1 MVSSARVWPALRAAA
16 ASVVFGSVFVAGQA
30 FAQTDPAAAR
40 ALFSEGRKLMAAKKY
55 EQACPRFEESQRLD
69 PGIGAM
75 YNLAD
80 CWDHSGRIASAWA
93 MFLDTAASARAVG
106 QGDRER
112 AAKERALAI
121 ESKVPHLTIQVPSA
135 DAGLEVKRDGEV
147 VRAAS
152 YGVPLPVDPGNHH
165 IEVSAPGKKPYAT
178 DANIAIA
185 ASLTVEIPKLESAE
199 PASAP
204 PDASPKNGDAHAT
217 STVDAGTAPTKSKV
231 LPYALVGLGV
241 AGLAVGTVFELKS
254 RSANGDALDICKD
267 GEPCS
272 LGDIGRHDSLVSDA
286 KTDRTIA
293 IVGLGVGA
301 LSLAGGVLLLA
312 TGQPATE
319 KPSASAW
326 RGAFHGRSSGRR
338 GNRRRAASDEPIGS
352 NQSRGSWR
360 RSRSSSWHVRS
371 TAESCT

>member
-1 MVSSARVWPALRAAA
+1 
-16 ASVVFGSVFVAGQA
+16 
-30 FAQTDPAAAR
+30 
-40 ALFSEGRKLMAAKKY
+40 MAAKKY

-80 CWDHSGRIASAWA
+80 CWDHSGRTASAWA
-93 MFLDTAASARAVG
+93 MFLDAAAAARAVG
-106 QGDRER
+106 QADRER

-121 ESKVPHLTIQVPSA
+121 ESKVPHLTIQVPNA
-135 DAGLEVKRDGEV
+135 EAGLEVKRDGEI

-152 YGVPLPVDPGNHH
+152 YGVSLPVDPGNHH

-178 DANIAIA
+178 DANITAA
-185 ASLTVEIPKLESAE
+185 ASLTVEIPKLENAE

-204 PDASPKNGDAHAT
+204 SNASPTNDAAHAT
-217 STVDAGTAPTKSKV
+217 STVDVGTTPSKSKV

-267 GEPCS
+267 GQPCS
-272 LGDIGRHDSLVSDA
+272 LGDISRHDSLVSDA

-293 IVGLGVGA
+293 VVGLGVGA
-301 LSLAGGVLLLA
+301 LSLASGVILLA
-312 TGQPATE
+312 TGQPAAE
-319 KPSASAW
+319 KPSARAW
-326 RGAFHGRSSGRR
+326 SVHFMAGTRGG
-338 GNRRRAASDEPIGS
+338 AAI
-352 NQSRGSWR
+352 
-360 RSRSSSWHVRS
+360 
-371 TAESCT
+371 AEGHF